1 VTPQGIPDQ
10 AGICGKAAMP
20 GELRRPQYP
29 GRSGMTGPGEAGGL
43 NAQATMS
50 QPISPITDFR

>member
-1 VTPQGIPDQ
+1 
-10 AGICGKAAMP
+10 ML
-20 GELRRPQYP
+20 GELRRRQYP